1 MEKEHG
7 KNNAQSLFGVHL
19 IPSANQLRNLLD
31 PVPAET
37 LSQPTRIGSDEN
49 LAYKPK

>member
-19 IPSANQLRNLLD
+19 IPQIPPS
-31 PVPAET
+31 
-37 LSQPTRIGSDEN
+37 
-49 LAYKPK
+49 KPEA

>member
-19 IPSANQLRNLLD
+19 IPSASQRRNLLD
-31 PVPAET
+31 TVPAET
-37 LSQPTRIGSDEN
+37 LSPIYTEVFRGL
-49 LAYKPK
+49 LAFCF